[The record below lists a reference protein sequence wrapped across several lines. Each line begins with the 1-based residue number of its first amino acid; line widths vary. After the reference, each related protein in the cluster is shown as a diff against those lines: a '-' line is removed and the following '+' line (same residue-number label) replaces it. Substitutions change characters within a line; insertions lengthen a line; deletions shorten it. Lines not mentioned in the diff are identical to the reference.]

1 MLEVSSKIYPL
12 LGPLHEYL
20 ISRVPEGSNVLRGS
34 ILQRIEMEYFTAYV
48 HVCALMWEVA
58 FFELRFLTNSKKVQ
72 LNPCELY
79 DLYEKMCVMA
89 ETMRGDAA
97 FDLFEDAYRP
107 WARVHPGN
115 ADLQRWYERKSETH
129 NAKMETLRNFQHLQD
144 YDGYSQVLREVVK
157 LFGDA
162 ILVSFQRN
170 IGEWLE
176 RTDGDKSNSKLT
188 ATEKDKKK

>member
-20 ISRVPEGSNVLRGS
+20 ISRVPEGSNVLRDS

-48 HVCALMWEVA
+48 HVCAIMWEVA
-58 FFELRFLTNSKKVQ
+58 FFELRLLTNSKKVK

-89 ETMRGDAA
+89 ETMKGDAA

-107 WARVHPGN
+107 WARVHPDN
-115 ADLQRWYERKSETH
+115 ADLQR
-129 NAKMETLRNFQHLQD
+129 
-144 YDGYSQVLREVVK
+144 
-157 LFGDA
+157 
-162 ILVSFQRN
+162 
-170 IGEWLE
+170 
-176 RTDGDKSNSKLT
+176 
-188 ATEKDKKK
+188 